1 MRHPTLQMMDCAL
14 IGQRGWI
21 AIVASYFVY
30 VLPLLLV
37 GLMQDFDTA
46 KRVAKPK
53 VCSLCGYSAC
63 DGGSDMTQDSQ
74 DRLDLPTCGAGKFLE
89 PCSKFMQNSTSPST
103 KSHSGSYCTRRFT
116 IIGFVD
122 WLMGGRCMLCSW
134 TTLDPRSSPPSSFN
148 NLSFSRER
156 HRSLSQRNR

>member
-14 IGQRGWI
+14 IGQSGWI

-53 VCSLCGYSAC
+53 VCSLCGSTPATE
-63 DGGSDMTQDSQ
+63 GVTWHRTRKIGALHSS
-74 DRLDLPTCGAGKFLE
+74 LDLPTCGAGKFLE

-103 KSHSGSYCTRRFT
+103 KSQSGSYCTRRFT
-116 IIGFVD
+116 IIGLVD
-122 WLMGGRCMLCSW
+122 WLMGGRCMLGSG
-134 TTLDPRSSPPSSFN
+134 TTLAPRSSPPSSFN
-148 NLSFSRER
+148 NCGLEGKTAIP
-156 HRSLSQRNR
+156 